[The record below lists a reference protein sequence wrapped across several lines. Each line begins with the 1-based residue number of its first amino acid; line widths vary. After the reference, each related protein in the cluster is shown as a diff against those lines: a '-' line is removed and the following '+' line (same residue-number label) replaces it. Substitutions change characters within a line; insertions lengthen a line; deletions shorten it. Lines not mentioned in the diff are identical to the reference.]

1 MLKKKQPRQNN
12 PKNSYRQRKAKDKP
26 SGNSLSLNCSFD
38 ETKNRRRRKYCI
50 KKFSNDLKEL
60 VTEIISYK
68 EKEMTSLKIKKLLFM
83 KIKNYVTYAKKNFVM
98 IKIRKANILL
108 VIKSEIIATT
118 PKNFEELL
126 RIFAI

>member
-1 MLKKKQPRQNN
+1 
-12 PKNSYRQRKAKDKP
+12 
-26 SGNSLSLNCSFD
+26 
-38 ETKNRRRRKYCI
+38 
-50 KKFSNDLKEL
+50 
-60 VTEIISYK
+60 
-68 EKEMTSLKIKKLLFM
+68 M

-98 IKIRKANILL
+98 IKIRKANILF

>member
-1 MLKKKQPRQNN
+1 M
-12 PKNSYRQRKAKDKP
+12 
-26 SGNSLSLNCSFD
+26 SLNCSFD
-38 ETKNRRRRKYCI
+38 ETKNRRKFYRRKDCI

-68 EKEMTSLKIKKLLFM
+68 EKEMTSLKIKKLFFM

-98 IKIRKANILL
+98 IKIRKANILF